1 MLHQCCLVACTIQLL
16 RAMRDAE
23 KFSSRLLRKRVL
35 DICCS
40 SLPSNIFPWA
50 PSAEYNARCPYMS
63 PVSWQHSATGP
74 LCNLH
79 TSPYI
84 HKNKNL
90 AQDQPDGRKSSV
102 DAHGVSSCLGCSRI
116 LRHLIS
122 FLTSSQDFRSRKNYG
137 TRNSSHTSEQGQSR
151 LYTQFMRV
159 KLIIRHVNPCCTN
172 AVLLLV
178 QFSCSE
184 RWGMQKRSLQDFS
197 EKGCWISAAHHC
209 LPIFSLGLRPQCTTQ
224 DAPTCHQCHDSTLP
238 RVHFTIPTHHLLST
252 KRKT

>member
-1 MLHQCCLVACTIQLL
+1 MRQEIPATHQNKASQDCTHNSSGSDSLYIHHVNPCCTNAVLLLVQFSCSERWGMQKSSLQDFSEKGCWISAAHHCLPIFSDRLRPQSTTQDAPTCHQCHDSTLQRVHFTISTHHLT
-16 RAMRDAE
+16 
-23 KFSSRLLRKRVL
+23 SS
-35 DICCS
+35 
-40 SLPSNIFPWA
+40 
-50 PSAEYNARCPYMS
+50 
-63 PVSWQHSATGP
+63 
-74 LCNLH
+74 
-79 TSPYI
+79 YI

-122 FLTSSQDFRSRKNYG
+122 FLTSSQDFRSRKKHG
-137 TRNSSHTSEQGQSR
+137 TRNSSRTSEQGQSR

-159 KLIIRHVNPCCTN
+159 QLIIHHVNPCCTN

-209 LPIFSLGLRPQCTTQ
+209 LPIFSDRLRP
-224 DAPTCHQCHDSTLP
+224 
-238 RVHFTIPTHHLLST
+238 
-252 KRKT
+252 

>member
-1 MLHQCCLVACTIQLL
+1 MLHQCCPVACTIQLL

-23 KFSSRLLRKRVL
+23 KISSRLLRKRVL

-74 LCNLH
+74 LYNLH
-79 TSPYI
+79 TSPFI

-90 AQDQPDGRKSSV
+90 AQDQPEGRKSSV

-122 FLTSSQDFRSRKNYG
+122 FLTSSQDFRSRKIMEK
-137 TRNSSHTSEQGQSR
+137 TMGQE
-151 LYTQFMRV
+151 
-159 KLIIRHVNPCCTN
+159 I
-172 AVLLLV
+172 
-178 QFSCSE
+178 
-184 RWGMQKRSLQDFS
+184 
-197 EKGCWISAAHHC
+197 AATPQNKASQAKKNIHC
-209 LPIFSLGLRPQCTTQ
+209 LLMGVPTGPDVMNPLPTTCFS
-224 DAPTCHQCHDSTLP
+224 
-238 RVHFTIPTHHLLST
+238 HHWSICDLT
-252 KRKT
+252 MCFPDYNIAYIYITYTNII